1 MPDNGQERTEEAT
14 SRRREKAAEEGQ
26 FVQSRELSS
35 FVMVIGG
42 LAVIYF
48 SGAWMAS
55 GMARLLKGAFM
66 PFNGELTVK
75 TVSGLFGKI
84 IFDFIL
90 IAFPAFCIPLLGAL
104 AYALQSGFSFRGKGI
119 AADFSRINP
128 VEGAKRLFSLN
139 SVVDLVKS
147 LLKLLALGYVV
158 YINVRKEWAVMPLL
172 VDMDAYTNLK
182 YTAELAFTIMLKSS
196 WVLAVVAAL
205 DYFYQW
211 RVFEKGLMMTRDEV
225 REEMKET
232 EGDPMIRARIRS
244 IQRAMARRRMMQDVK
259 KADFVVT
266 NPTHL
271 AVALKYER
279 KKTGAPKV
287 VAKGAG
293 ILAEKIKETAR
304 RHGVPVIEN
313 KPLAQALY
321 KAVEIGSEIPA
332 ALYRAVAEILAYVYR
347 LGGRFRGR
355 GEGEGRWL

>member
-1 MPDNGQERTEEAT
+1 MPDDGQERTEEAT

-26 FVQSRELSS
+26 FVLSRELSS
-35 FVMVIGG
+35 FVMVLGG
-42 LAVIYF
+42 LAVLYF
-48 SGAWMAS
+48 SGLWMTA
-55 GMARLLKGAFM
+55 GMARLLKGAFT
-66 PFNGELTVK
+66 PFNGELTAK

-84 IFDFIL
+84 VFDFIL

-104 AYALQSGFSFRGKGI
+104 SYALQSGFSFRGKGI
-119 AADFSRINP
+119 EADFTRINP
-128 VEGAKRLFSLN
+128 IEGMKRLFSLH
-139 SVVDLVKS
+139 SAIDLVKS

-158 YINVRKEWAVMPLL
+158 FINVRKEWAHLPLL
-172 VDMDAYTNLK
+172 VDMDAYATLK
-182 YTAELAFTIMLKSS
+182 YTAEMALAIMLKSS
-196 WVLAVVAAL
+196 WVLAVVAAI
-205 DYFYQW
+205 DYLYQW

-225 REEMKET
+225 REETKET

-271 AVALKYER
+271 AVALSYDKL
-279 KKTGAPKV
+279 KAGAPKV

-293 ILAEKIKETAR
+293 LIAEKIKETAR
-304 RHGVPVIEN
+304 RHGVPVLEN

-321 KAVEIGSEIPA
+321 KAVEIGREIPT

-347 LGGRFRGR
+347 LNGRIPGR
-355 GEGEGRWL
+355 